1 MPHKPPSSRT
11 PVLAGF
17 NGTRGQVPST
27 DLPSSSAAPRNSLPS
42 VNLACKQAK
51 SSFCPRSV
59 WMYCEHCGLQIF
71 PKHPI
76 CTRCGESP
84 TYQLFQLA
92 SLCTLLLVVIC
103 NGLVAILLLPRFSH
117 AHYAGFY
124 FRSWLWL
131 TDNAAIYGW
140 APLAAGILAWDY
152 FVRRKSRQKIKSWLT
167 RKLLSFVL
175 VAGVTPVLPWW
186 VPAGQPPQNFMS
198 LIHTY
203 PGLPSGLAWVA
214 MSLVIIALC
223 SNAESRL
230 ALLGTGRV
238 LGAVSVAS
246 LFILLTLT
254 VLGWSLAS

>member
-1 MPHKPPSSRT
+1 
-11 PVLAGF
+11 
-17 NGTRGQVPST
+17 
-27 DLPSSSAAPRNSLPS
+27 
-42 VNLACKQAK
+42 
-51 SSFCPRSV
+51 
-59 WMYCEHCGLQIF
+59 MYCEHCGLQIF

-76 CTRCGESP
+76 CTRCGASP

-92 SLCTLLLVVIC
+92 SLCTLLLVVLS
-103 NGLVAILLLPRFSH
+103 NGLVAFLLL
-117 AHYAGFY
+117 
-124 FRSWLWL
+124 RSWLWL
-131 TDNAAIYGW
+131 TDKAAVYGW

-203 PGLPSGLAWVA
+203 PGLPSGLAWLA
-214 MSLVIIALC
+214 ISLVIIALC

-246 LFILLTLT
+246 LFVLLTLT

>member
-1 MPHKPPSSRT
+1 
-11 PVLAGF
+11 
-17 NGTRGQVPST
+17 
-27 DLPSSSAAPRNSLPS
+27 
-42 VNLACKQAK
+42 
-51 SSFCPRSV
+51 
-59 WMYCEHCGLQIF
+59 MYCEHCGLQIF
-71 PKHPI
+71 HKHPI

-92 SLCTLLLVVIC
+92 SLCTLFLVVLS
-103 NGLVAILLLPRFSH
+103 NGLVAFLLLPRFSQ
-117 AHYAGFY
+117 AHYASFY

-131 TDNAAIYGW
+131 TDKAAVYGW

-203 PGLPSGLAWVA
+203 PGLPSGLAWLA
-214 MSLVIIALC
+214 ISLVIIALC

-246 LFILLTLT
+246 LLVLLTLT